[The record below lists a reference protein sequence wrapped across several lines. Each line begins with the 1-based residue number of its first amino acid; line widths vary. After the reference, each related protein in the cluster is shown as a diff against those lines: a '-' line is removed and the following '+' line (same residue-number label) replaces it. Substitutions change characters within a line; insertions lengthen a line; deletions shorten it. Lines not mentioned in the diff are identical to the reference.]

1 MMGSRLSHTVG
12 AADGGPGLPFLNWSV
27 THGDLR
33 VAHFIGMHA
42 LQLLPL
48 LAFYLI
54 QNTRGVIAIALV
66 YALLAFFVLWQ
77 ALQSVP
83 LVKGG

>member
-1 MMGSRLSHTVG
+1 MMGARLSHTVG
-12 AADGGPGLPFLNWSV
+12 ASDGGPGLPFLNWSV

-42 LQLLPL
+42 LQVLPL
-48 LAFYLI
+48 LAFYVI
-54 QNTRGVIAIALV
+54 QNTKGVIALALA

-83 LVKGG
+83 LVKKS